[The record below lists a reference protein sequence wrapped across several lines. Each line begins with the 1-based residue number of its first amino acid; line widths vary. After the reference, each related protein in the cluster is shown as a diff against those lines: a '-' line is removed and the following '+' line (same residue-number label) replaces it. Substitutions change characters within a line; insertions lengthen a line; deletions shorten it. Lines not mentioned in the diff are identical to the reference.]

1 MPIQWFGDK
10 ITKLVDDAFERKARA
25 AGQKMVA
32 VAKSLVPVDTAATK
46 NSIMYLYEPKTRTL
60 SLVVGTPYSLF
71 LEYGTYK
78 MAPRP
83 YLRPAL
89 LAAAPMFGIKTGI
102 VAPMSLPHGYTPRT
116 IMPHIRPHIA
126 MANKTYNRGAVK
138 RSKTTAFNTDRA
150 NRALRDQQGR
160 PHKTDLSHLHH
171 LKKAWN

>member
-1 MPIQWFGDK
+1 MPVEWFANK
-10 ITKLVDDAFERKARA
+10 FMKFVDDAFEKKARQ

-32 VAKSLVPVDTAATK
+32 VARSLVPVDTGATK
-46 NSIMYLYEPKTRTL
+46 QSIMYLYEPKTRTL
-60 SLVVGTPYSLF
+60 SLCVGTRWSLF

-102 VAPMSLPHGYTPRT
+102 VAPMSLPPGYTPRP
-116 IMPHIRPHIA
+116 IQAHIRPRIA
-126 MANKTYNRGAVK
+126 LANKTYNRGAVK
-138 RSKTTAFNTDRA
+138 RSRVTAFNTDRA
-150 NRALRDQQGR
+150 NRALRDRGGA
-160 PHKTDLSHLHH
+160 PHKTDLSHVHK